1 MIKTR
6 ELLIHSAE
14 GEVSTTEVYGVIEL
28 VSAPKTINFG
38 TVSYD
43 ATVKRVDN
51 GIYDQDLIVN
61 DTRAR
66 KSKWTLGAKLISQ
79 MTNTDDESIKLVDS
93 LQYVNGDK
101 TVILSEDLQGIYQ
114 SADKPAEDETV
125 INISDTWGSTKDSN
139 GIKLVI
145 DPTKSKITNGQY
157 TGEIEWQL
165 MEATP

>member
-1 MIKTR
+1 
-6 ELLIHSAE
+6 
-14 GEVSTTEVYGVIEL
+14 VIEL

-51 GIYDQDLIVN
+51 GIYDQDLIFN